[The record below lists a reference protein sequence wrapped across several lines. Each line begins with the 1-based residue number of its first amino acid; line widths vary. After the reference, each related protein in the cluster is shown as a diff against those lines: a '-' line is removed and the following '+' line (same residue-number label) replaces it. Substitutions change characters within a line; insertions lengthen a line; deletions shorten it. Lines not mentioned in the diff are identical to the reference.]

1 MAKLAPT
8 RTRRRT
14 LVLLPALLLLALAI
28 PSAASAQ
35 ATRTWVSGVG
45 DDVNPCSRTAPCKTF
60 AGAISK
66 TAIGGMINAMDD
78 GGFGAVTITKS
89 ITIDGHGHMAGV
101 LAAGT
106 NGIIIN
112 PTGAT
117 AGTSPATV
125 RVVLRN
131 LDIEGNNQSN
141 PLSAG
146 LNGVRFLGGKS
157 LKIISSD
164 IYQFSQSGVENR
176 SSTNNSTL
184 TIEDTRI
191 HENGGNGVTDAPG
204 SALTHKVTI
213 RNSSIDDNTCG
224 VVASSFGM
232 TNTFGT
238 DCGTGAPSA
247 GNATLSRVSVFHS
260 GLSGNGTGMLSRGSN
275 SVERTAAN
283 EITSNDTG
291 LRAIDGGQIIS
302 SGNNVVSG
310 NTVDGGPTSTVP
322 LLKLLATRP

>member
-1 MAKLAPT
+1 MAS
-8 RTRRRT
+8 
-14 LVLLPALLLLALAI
+14 PAH
-28 PSAASAQ
+28 AQ

-66 TAIGGMINAMDD
+66 TAIGGIINAMDD

-89 ITIDGHGHMAGV
+89 ITIDGRDHRAAVLGV
-101 LAAGT
+101 GT

-117 AGTSPATV
+117 NGTSAATV
-125 RVVLRN
+125 KVVLRG

-141 PLSAG
+141 PLNAG

-157 LKIISSD
+157 LKIVDSD

-184 TIEDTRI
+184 VIMNSRI
-191 HENGGNGVTDAPG
+191 HDNTGGGVTDAPG

-213 RNSSIDDNTCG
+213 RNSDIDENGCG
-224 VVASSFGM
+224 VISSSFGM
-232 TNTFGT
+232 TNGFAT
-238 DCGTGAPSA
+238 DCGTGSPSP
-247 GNATLSRVSVFHS
+247 GNATLSRIGIFNT
-260 GLSGNGTGMLSRGSN
+260 GLSGNGTGVFARGQNGIVRLSGN
-275 SVERTAAN
+275 T
-283 EITSNDTG
+283 IISNDTG
-291 LRAIDGGQIIS
+291 LRVLD
-302 SGNNVVSG
+302 SGLIFSFLNNVISG
-310 NTVDGGPTSTVP
+310 NTTDGAPTGT
-322 LLKLLATRP
+322 LGLAKTAGR